1 MDHSLYVK
9 QTGGYLLVKIL
20 YVNDLII
27 LVRNVT
33 QLKWHKSE
41 LKNEFKMSDLGELH
55 YCLGVKFERNRKV
68 IPST

>member
-41 LKNEFKMSDLGELH
+41 LKNEFKMDDLGKLH
-55 YCLGVKFERNRKV
+55 CCLGVKFEKNRKV